1 MLLRNVILHL
11 GFSSDADNVH
21 LTNAVIIIIFIFFKI
36 FITLG
41 SKDPEG

>member
-21 LTNAVIIIIFIFFKI
+21 LTNALIVIIIFKKI